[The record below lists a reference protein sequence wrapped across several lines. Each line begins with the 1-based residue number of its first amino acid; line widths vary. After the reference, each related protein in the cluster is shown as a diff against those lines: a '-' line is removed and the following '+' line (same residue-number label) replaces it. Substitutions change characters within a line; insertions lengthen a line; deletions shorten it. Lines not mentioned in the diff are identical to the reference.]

1 MGGPA
6 ATRIDLANPGIARDF
21 PPPNALVMGE
31 SKPGAT
37 PTKFG
42 TFGGVFTPSTLT
54 ILGVIMFLR
63 FGQVVGQS
71 GIANALIIVLCAKLI
86 TTLTALSISAIAT
99 NTRVQGGGAYFLIS
113 RSLGVEFGG
122 AIGIVFFLA
131 QAISVSMYVI
141 GFTEALLNL
150 FPDVG
155 SARFIASTVNLVVFI
170 CVYIGAGW
178 TIKLQY
184 GILAILVLSILSFF
198 AGAIP
203 SATMETLQA
212 NMKPSYS
219 PGQNVFIAF
228 ALFFPAVTGIMAG
241 VNMSGDLASPSKS
254 IPKGTLLAIAFTG
267 VIYLTMA
274 LLLGASRPRGDLIEN
289 SFVMLDIAWS
299 PMLINAGIFAAT
311 LSSALGSMMGAP
323 RILQALARDNIFPR
337 LKSFAK
343 GTGASNEPR
352 NAVVLTF
359 IIAEV
364 GILLGDLN
372 AIAPVIT
379 MFFMV
384 TYGTINLAC
393 FYESI
398 TNNPSYRP
406 TFKAS
411 HWITALL
418 GAIGCAVVMLLMA
431 PIPAIASIA
440 AMAGLHWFI
449 GRKEIQARWGNVS
462 SGVAF
467 ERARKSLLKL
477 EEEKYHP
484 KNWRPTVLALSGG
497 AWQRNHLAEF
507 GYLLTAGHGI
517 LTLAQIIQGDVED
530 KVERRRQG
538 EAKLRKYIVDNEL
551 EAFSSVVVENDLLEG
566 VQALLQCSGI
576 GGFKPNTLL
585 LGWSEDPKRRVQF
598 FKILRLSLELNRS
611 IIMIRSAGDEK
622 HILWSTPPSGTIDIW
637 WKGGRNG
644 TLQLVLAHLL
654 SQNSEW
660 RRHQIRVMVG
670 VSKGSDAEKSEIRI
684 RELLETARVKAT
696 PVVLATDDITR
707 EMQSQS
713 ASAAVVFMG
722 FEPPEEGA
730 EDPFMDDLLY
740 QIGDLKN
747 VILVSSAGNTSL
759 TT

>member
-1 MGGPA
+1 
-6 ATRIDLANPGIARDF
+6 
-21 PPPNALVMGE
+21 MGE
-31 SKPGAT
+31 GKSGVN

-99 NTRVQGGGAYFLIS
+99 NTRVKGGGAYFLIS

-131 QAISVSMYVI
+131 QAISVAMYVI

-150 FPDVG
+150 FPDAG
-155 SARFIASTVNLVVFI
+155 SARFIASSVNLVVFI

-184 GILAILVLSILSFF
+184 GILAVLVLSIISFF

-212 NMKPSYS
+212 NMKPAY
-219 PGQNVFIAF
+219 PQGQNIFIVF

-241 VNMSGDLASPSKS
+241 VNMSGDLTSPSKS
-254 IPKGTLLAIAFTG
+254 IPRGTLLAIAFTG
-267 VIYLTMA
+267 VIYLLIA
-274 LLLGASRPRGDLIEN
+274 ILLGASRPQSELIEN

-299 PMLINAGIFAAT
+299 PLLINAGIFAAT

-323 RILQALARDNIFPR
+323 RILQALARDNIFPS

-343 GTGASNEPR
+343 GAGSSNEPR

-359 IIAEV
+359 ILAEA
-364 GILLGDLN
+364 GILMGDLN

-411 HWITALL
+411 HWVTALL
-418 GAIGCAVVMLLMA
+418 GAVGCATVMLLMA
-431 PIPAIASIA
+431 PVSAIASIA
-440 AMAGLHWFI
+440 AMASLHRYI
-449 GRKEIQARWGNVS
+449 KRKEIQARWGNVS

-538 EAKLRKYIVDNEL
+538 ETKLRQYIVENDL
-551 EAFSSVVVENDLLEG
+551 EAFSSVVVENDLLKG
-566 VQALLQCSGI
+566 AQAMLQCCGI

-585 LGWSEDPKRRVQF
+585 LGWSEDPERRVPF

-611 IIMIRSAGDEK
+611 VVMIRSAGESRL
-622 HILWSTPPSGTIDIW
+622 LWTSPPDGTIDVW

-644 TLQLVLAHLL
+644 NLQLVLAHLL
-654 SQNSEW
+654 TQNGQW
-660 RRHQIRVMVG
+660 RRHKIRIMVG
-670 VSKGSDAEKSEIRI
+670 VGQNADPEKTESKIQSLI
-684 RELLETARVKAT
+684 ETARLKAT
-696 PVVLATDDITR
+696 PHIVRSDDIYS
-707 EMQSQS
+707 EMRVHS
-713 ASAAVVFMG
+713 ASAAIVFMG
-722 FEPPEEGA
+722 FEVPAEGN
-730 EDPFMDDLLY
+730 ENPFM
-740 QIGDLKN
+740 QTISERVGDLPN
-747 VILVSSAGNTSL
+747 VILVSSAGNASL
-759 TT
+759 TA